1 MEKFVIAKNANDEF
15 QFYFV
20 DSNGDTILRSSG
32 YTRKFMCEKGI
43 ESVKTNSQDS
53 TKFFKK
59 TISDEKV
66 YFNLKAFNGKIIGM
80 SKMYEDRI
88 LRDQGMDLLKDKA
101 FNAPVED
108 QTKSTDIIK
117 NISSLVY

>member
-1 MEKFVIAKNANDEF
+1 MGKFVIAKNANDEF

-20 DSNGDTILRSSG
+20 DNNGDTILRSSG
-32 YTRKFMCEKGI
+32 YTRKFMCEKGV

-59 TISDEKV
+59 TISDDKV

-80 SKMYEDRI
+80 SKMYEDRVS
-88 LRDQGMDLLKDKA
+88 RDKGMEFLKEKA
-101 FNAPVED
+101 PNAAVED
-108 QTKSTDIIK
+108 QTKSTDISI
-117 NISSLVY
+117 NTSSLVY

>member
-1 MEKFVIAKNANDEF
+1 MEKFVIVKNANDEF
-15 QFYFV
+15 QFYFT
-20 DSNGDTILRSSG
+20 DNNGDIILRSSA
-32 YTRKFMCEKGI
+32 YTRKFMCEKGV
-43 ESVKTNSQDS
+43 ESVKTNSQDN

-59 TISDEKV
+59 TISDDKV

-88 LRDQGMDLLKDKA
+88 SRDKGMIFLKEKA
-101 FNAPVED
+101 LNAPVED
-108 QTKSTDIIK
+108 QTKSTDISI